1 MKKLLF
7 FLIIF
12 TSCNGGGSKIN
23 TVTKLTN
30 EEFQFEEFLSGDLE
44 KMSEAGKLKYDKSSR
59 IYTLEDILNPKGKE
73 KLTDEDYKILF
84 RSNNFRNVMF
94 EYFSQLNI
102 MDAKSIKGK
111 GKYLTG
117 KFFKIWHIWSLCNS
131 THLLGKA
138 NKAELTDGNQF
149 GSSKDNT
156 FYIRAVRT
164 IK

>member
-73 KLTDEDYKILF
+73 NLTDEDYKILF

-111 GKYLTG
+111 YLTG

-138 NKAELTDGNQF
+138 KKIKLVQTG
-149 GSSKDNT
+149 
-156 FYIRAVRT
+156 VRQVN
-164 IK
+164 

>member
-12 TSCNGGGSKIN
+12 TSCNAGGSKIN

-30 EEFQFEEFLSGDLE
+30 EEFQFEEFLSSDLE
-44 KMSEAGKLKYDKSSR
+44 KMSAAGKLKYDKSSR

-94 EYFSQLNI
+94 EYFSQLN
-102 MDAKSIKGK
+102 MDAKSIKNK
-111 GKYLTG
+111 AQVANLTG
-117 KFFKIWHIWSLCNS
+117 KFLKIWHIWSLFNS
-131 THLLGKA
+131 THLLCKA
-138 NKAELTDGNQF
+138 NNAELTDGE
-149 GSSKDNT
+149 
-156 FYIRAVRT
+156 
-164 IK
+164 IKVDTSY